1 MSTSHLEPRKKPLDT
16 FFWVNEVTGE
26 VTYPPLEA
34 DVPAAPPEEPQ
45 ELPECQRGSAQGAP
59 PGARGRASPPA
70 WKADSPSPPMAPLR
84 HRGASYTP
92 PSTPPHPLVKAAA
105 RSPSRLPAA
114 PLLPPGGAPPLFQ
127 PLGPAPPPPASAF
140 PSCPSVLWAYTC
152 KLKNVLTGNNRF
164 SF

>member
-1 MSTSHLEPRKKPLDT
+1 MPTGHLEPRKKPLDT

-34 DVPAAPPEEPQ
+34 DVPAAPPEKPQ
-45 ELPECQRGSAQGAP
+45 EPPEGQRGSAQGAA

-70 WKADSPSPPMAPLR
+70 WKADSPSAPMAPLR

-92 PSTPPHPLVKAAA
+92 PSTLPHPLVK
-105 RSPSRLPAA
+105 A